1 MILVK
6 LFKMTLVMLLGELR
20 KLGILLLQL
29 FGMLVVLMMELLVV
43 LPGMLLIQVLM
54 GTILMT
60 QGRF

>member
-29 FGMLVVLMMELLVV
+29 FGMLVISLVETPDT
-43 LPGMLLIQVLM
+43 LNFIHE
-54 GTILMT
+54 ILVI
-60 QGRF
+60 